1 MNFRFDFCTYFYLL
15 PLDIHRLITLY
26 CHIGISRNFHL
37 HSIEQLRGGALAIY
51 RDNEG
56 RMSRIMR
63 GGFWSGY
70 VDVAMKSNG
79 NLLVL
84 NDAYEFYEQE
94 LPSMRLT
101 RLVQGEV
108 RTFCLTNNDRW
119 VAVGQHK
126 LYHDGKITE
135 IGGDVRSIA
144 CQRNGNLITVS
155 YSCDSVDVYAAP
167 NYERIHSMYTASPC
181 LVDVD
186 DVDQIVVVSL
196 YCIGLYNS
204 SYDLLNLYTAQIALC
219 DSICIDNQGAF
230 YIYRLWRDQILM
242 FK

>member
-1 MNFRFDFCTYFYLL
+1 MNFRFDFSTYFYLL
-15 PLDIHRLITLY
+15 PLDVHRIITLY
-26 CHIGISRNFHL
+26 CHIGVSRNFHL
-37 HSIEQLRGGALAIY
+37 HSIEQVHGGALGIY

-70 VDVAMKSNG
+70 IDVAMKSNG

-94 LPSMRLT
+94 LPSMRLR
-101 RLVQGEV
+101 RLVNHDV
-108 RTFCLTNNDRW
+108 HTFCLTKNDRW
-119 VAVGQHK
+119 IASGHGH
-126 LYHDGKITE
+126 LFHDGKVTE
-135 IGGDVRSIA
+135 IRNDIKSLA
-144 CQRNGNLITVS
+144 SQRNGNLITAS
-155 YSCDSVDVYAAP
+155 YSCDSLDVYAAP
-167 NYERIHSMYTASPC
+167 DYEHIHSMYSASPC
-181 LVDVD
+181 LVAVD
-186 DVDQIVVVSL
+186 DVDQIVVVTL

-204 SYDLLNLYTAQIALC
+204 TYDLLNLYAAQIALC
-219 DSICIDNQGAF
+219 DSICIDNEGAF